1 MDTSTAD
8 SSDDSRF
15 PRPVRSRHRRAVAG
29 AALLL
34 LLAGCAGGPR
44 PRPPGAPGGGAGS
57 ASDGA
62 EPWQIPRSAY
72 GLQRLYRVSFTS
84 PEGEGSFRLTLRLT
98 GPDRYQAS
106 AVDPVGRTLWSLD
119 VAGDRGLFLD
129 HRNRLFCRFE
139 GGFDISGVPLSPFPL
154 LSLPALLLGRVPAEP
169 ASDVRRDGERV
180 SFEDDRERRWDATVR
195 AGALSGW
202 ILRDEQGPAAYLTRQ
217 DGWAILSDRR
227 QGVQVRWREIL
238 REELRGE
245 PEPLAEPA
253 GYREECA
260 PADPAQG

>member
-1 MDTSTAD
+1 MDTSESD
-8 SSDDSRF
+8 SSRDPAIRRSVRR
-15 PRPVRSRHRRAVAG
+15 PRPRRRAAAG
-29 AALLL
+29 LILLL
-34 LLAGCAGGPR
+34 LLAGCASGNQLR
-44 PRPPGAPGGGAGS
+44 PLAGAG
-57 ASDGA
+57 D
-62 EPWQIPRSAY
+62 EPWQIPRAAY

-84 PEGEGSFRLTLRLT
+84 PEGEGSFRLTLRLVAP
-98 GPDRYQAS
+98 GRYQAS

-129 HRNRLFCRFE
+129 HRNRLFCPFE

-169 ASDVRRDGERV
+169 AGAPTREGERV
-180 SFEDDRERRWDATVR
+180 SFQDDRGRRWDATVR
-195 AGALSGW
+195 DGALSGW

-217 DGWAILSDRR
+217 DGWSILSDRR

-245 PEPLAEPA
+245 PEPLATPS
-253 GYREECA
+253 GYREDCGPDE
-260 PADPAQG
+260 PPPG